1 MRRMLRR
8 DRTALVVAALLALL
22 PLAALGVYL
31 LEKHEWA
38 QQKIA
43 ELEPRHARLAGLA
56 ASREA
61 LAAAETA
68 ASARLAQYVYPA
80 TQDLTQ
86 AGNDAQQRVR
96 TVFTNA
102 GLQVVSSQVLPAKDE
117 KQFDRIPLSVRLEGE
132 LEALQR
138 ALAALSAQ
146 TPAVLIDGLNIQA
159 VPSARPELGPRLGS
173 QFDLSVLR
181 LKP

>member
-1 MRRMLRR
+1 MRQVLRR
-8 DRTALVVAALLALL
+8 DRTALVIAVLLVLL

-31 LEKHEWA
+31 LEKHDWA
-38 QQKIA
+38 QQRIA
-43 ELEPRHARLAGLA
+43 ELEPRHARLAGLL
-56 ASREA
+56 ASRDA
-61 LAAAETA
+61 LTAAETA
-68 ASARLAQYVYPA
+68 ARERLAEFVYPP

-96 TVFTNA
+96 TIFTNA

-132 LEALQR
+132 LSALQR
-138 ALAALSAQ
+138 ALAALSGQ
-146 TPAVLIDGLNIQA
+146 TPAVLIDGLNIQTI
-159 VPSARPELGPRLGS
+159 SGLRPDREPRLGS
-173 QFDLSVLR
+173 QFSLSVLR